1 MIERFNIPSRAVP
14 GKLSSS
20 DKVPLPGRLWL
31 CLAMISASVALCSC
45 TSVSQMQQR
54 YEAGDETQ
62 LDKISEIALRQDYP
76 YATRRSAA
84 RALGEIGD
92 SRSIPVLVS
101 LLGEFD
107 KRTTLK
113 EEALIAL
120 GRTGDAQ
127 AVTGIGRLLDRS
139 LNDTNEELRVA
150 AMPVLGKLGGS
161 EAATILVNALSY
173 YDIVMLTTQQ
183 RAPRGVFSGDEQSMR
198 DLQDSMRA
206 IQRSGEQAGYGG
218 GSGGSFGTTS
228 GMFGGSMALPDERKL
243 DTTPQE
249 RALAHASLVR
259 VGDPA
264 VPVIH
269 EYMSQR
275 ETTITLRNEL
285 QAILQEIRGE
295 VPTDPV
301 PSVPAPTDPG

>member
-1 MIERFNIPSRAVP
+1 
-14 GKLSSS
+14 
-20 DKVPLPGRLWL
+20 
-31 CLAMISASVALCSC
+31 
-45 TSVSQMQQR
+45 MQQR
-54 YEAGDETQ
+54 YEAGDESQ
-62 LDKISEIALRQDYP
+62 LDKISTIARRQDYP

-92 SRSIPVLVS
+92 SRSVPVLVS

-120 GRTGDAQ
+120 GRIGDAQ

-139 LNDTNEELRVA
+139 LNDTNEELRIA

-173 YDIVMLTTQQ
+173 YDIIMLTTQQ

-206 IQRSGEQAGYGG
+206 LQNQSGEQSGYGG
-218 GSGGSFGTTS
+218 AGGGSFGTTS
-228 GMFGGSMALPDERKL
+228 GMFGGSMALPEERKL

-269 EYMSQR
+269 EYLSKR
-275 ETTITLRNEL
+275 ETTLTLRNEL
-285 QAILQEIRGE
+285 QKILQEIRGE
-295 VPTDPV
+295 IPTDPVPTDPV
-301 PSVPAPTDPG
+301 PSDPAPPDPG